1 MSTGGPPRPLRIL
14 ATAAGYFFGGLF
26 TLSLASSVA
35 MRSLQSFMEAKRVS
49 STSPISSF
57 FPFRFTS
64 PPSSFLLP
72 FNYLQK
78 KVAPPC
84 ASCKGKG
91 FYGCKLCKGKST
103 IEWSPLYDPIV
114 INPCL
119 CPTCEGNK
127 SMEHNCDFDQVSLIA
142 LEIENKVQ
150 EARVFL
156 LLQLEPIT
164 QVFFSASGYYAR
176 FQHRLTASL
185 IDAYVITLNLGQRK
199 RTYFVDSSHL
209 LAREERREGVDL
221 SEGWRGLK
229 PSPRFAG
236 ERAKE
241 ESGMRSSASDSHR
254 TKTEAASSSIV
265 LSPSSRSRIA
275 TPPNRLSSQQ
285 STLRSVVRCSCSIIH
300 CPPPTS
306 LTPVG
311 LPPVYLPPADCSS
324 RPLGSRSAASLFG
337 VFSTFI
343 LFSCV
348 DSVVYCSSVR
358 RPSTAAV

>member
-35 MRSLQSFMEAKRVS
+35 MRSLQSFMEAKR
-49 STSPISSF
+49 
-57 FPFRFTS
+57 
-64 PPSSFLLP
+64 
-72 FNYLQK
+72 K

-84 ASCKGKG
+84 AACQGKG
-91 FYGCKLCKGKST
+91 FYGCKLCKGRST

-156 LLQLEPIT
+156 LLQLEPMT

-185 IDAYVITLNLGQRK
+185 IDAYVITWMNLGQRK
-199 RTYFVDSSHL
+199 RTYLSIVPIYL
-209 LAREERREGVDL
+209 QEKREEKV
-221 SEGWRGLK
+221 
-229 PSPRFAG
+229 
-236 ERAKE
+236 
-241 ESGMRSSASDSHR
+241 
-254 TKTEAASSSIV
+254 EA
-265 LSPSSRSRIA
+265 
-275 TPPNRLSSQQ
+275 
-285 STLRSVVRCSCSIIH
+285 
-300 CPPPTS
+300 
-306 LTPVG
+306 
-311 LPPVYLPPADCSS
+311 
-324 RPLGSRSAASLFG
+324 
-337 VFSTFI
+337 
-343 LFSCV
+343 
-348 DSVVYCSSVR
+348 
-358 RPSTAAV
+358 